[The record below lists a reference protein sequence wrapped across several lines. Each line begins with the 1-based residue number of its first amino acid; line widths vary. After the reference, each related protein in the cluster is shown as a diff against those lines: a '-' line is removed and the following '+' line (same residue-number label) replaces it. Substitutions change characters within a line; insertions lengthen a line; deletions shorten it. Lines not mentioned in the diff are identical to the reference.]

1 MNNLLVI
8 NELELSMIVP
18 YEKNPRNNDDAVD
31 KVAESIKQFGF
42 KVPLVIDKNKVIV
55 AGHTRYKAARKLGIE
70 RVPCIVADDL
80 TDEQIKAYRLADNK
94 VAEFSEWNLDLLQE
108 ELDALLDFD
117 MSAFGFDELKEDDWV
132 EQEPSVGSLADKYV
146 VPPFSVLDSRQ
157 GYWKERKKE
166 WQTIIDSGNG
176 RADELLGGGLKQLA
190 QRTGANLTGTSIFDP
205 VLAEVLV
212 RWFCPSKGHV
222 LDPFAGG
229 SVRGLVSTML
239 GNKYTGID
247 LSQKQID
254 ANLENYQAVRDMSDF
269 KGKPLR
275 KPTWICGDSCNI
287 DELAEGTYDF
297 LLTCPPYA
305 DLEVYSDD
313 PRDLSNMDY
322 ADFREAYFKIIQKSA
337 TMLAENAFAAIVV
350 GDVRDKNGHYYNFVG
365 DTIQAFLD
373 AGMKYYNE
381 CILVESG
388 ASAALRAGK
397 QFEAGRKVVKMH
409 QNVLVFLKGDHKKI
423 KLNEYD
429 FELKEEIE

>member
-1 MNNLLVI
+1 
-8 NELELSMIVP
+8 MIVP
-18 YEKNPRNNDDAVD
+18 YDKNPRNNDDAVD

-42 KVPLVIDKNKVIV
+42 KVPLVIDSNKVIV
-55 AGHTRYKAARKLGIE
+55 AGHTRYKAAKKLGIE
-70 RVPCIVADDL
+70 RVPCIIADDL
-80 TDEQIKAYRLADNK
+80 TPEQIKAYRLADNK
-94 VAEFSEWNLDLLQE
+94 VAEFSEWNIELLQE
-108 ELDALLDFD
+108 ELDELLDFD
-117 MSAFGFDELKEDDWV
+117 MSAFGFEELEADDWV
-132 EQEPSVGSLADKYV
+132 DQEPSTGSLADKYV
-146 VPPFSVLDSRQ
+146 VPPFSILDSRQ
-157 GYWKERKKE
+157 GYWQERKQE
-166 WQTIIDSGNG
+166 WQTIITSGNG
-176 RADELLGGGLKQLA
+176 RGEELLGGGLKQLA

-212 RWFCPSKGHV
+212 RWFCPSGGHV

-239 GNKYTGID
+239 GNEYTGVD

-275 KPTWICGDSCNI
+275 KPNWICGDSCDI
-287 DELAEGTYDF
+287 DTLANGQYDF

-313 PRDLSNMDY
+313 ERDLSNMSY

-388 ASAALRAGK
+388 ASAALRAGR

-423 KLNEYD
+423 KLNEYNFD
-429 FELKEEIE
+429 NMQLEEID